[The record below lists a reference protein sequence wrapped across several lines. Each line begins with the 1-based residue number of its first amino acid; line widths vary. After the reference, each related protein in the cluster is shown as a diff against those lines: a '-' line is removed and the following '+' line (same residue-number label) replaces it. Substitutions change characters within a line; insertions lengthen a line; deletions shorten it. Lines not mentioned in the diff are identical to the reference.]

1 MKKEEVRDVI
11 LSIAGW
17 MGGYVLSILF
27 WPEHNNATELML
39 AIVGALAYAFG
50 RQYHK
55 KKGMKNKEK

>member
-1 MKKEEVRDVI
+1 MKKEEVMDVI

-27 WPEHNNATELML
+27 WPKHNNATKLML

-50 RQYHK
+50 RRYYK